1 VCPGRKALP
10 AEARHERRQGGVNL
24 PGLVGEPAPVSSV
37 TLGGMSGS
45 QKSRR
50 LVGQAQGGGP
60 RGCLSTCLQRW
71 GPPGGAP
78 PILLARP
85 RGAGSRSAGEASPP
99 AKPLWLCTLK

>member
-1 VCPGRKALP
+1 MCPGRKALP

-71 GPPGGAP
+71 GPPGG
-78 PILLARP
+78 
-85 RGAGSRSAGEASPP
+85 GASNPVSPP
-99 AKPLWLCTLK
+99 SGGRI